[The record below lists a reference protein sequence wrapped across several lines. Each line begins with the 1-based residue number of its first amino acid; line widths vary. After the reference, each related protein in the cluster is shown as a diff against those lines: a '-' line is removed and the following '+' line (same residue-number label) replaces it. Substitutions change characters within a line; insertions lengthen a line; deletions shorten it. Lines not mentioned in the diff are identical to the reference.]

1 VTIINKVSDTIV
13 TVRFLPTFGLH
24 KIVHLAHSNN
34 ISKENYKNWNQF
46 LSDELNLFI
55 SFINYICHNYFVLSS
70 VWQKETF
77 IYRYFDIQHLE
88 AFEDFFHFCFIML
101 FMYKCFFLTDLKT
114 IIFLSLFL
122 CVSQSKTIESHLTNI
137 YLFFN
142 KNKYFWTLIIFYSEG
157 KLRLLALTIL
167 FYNKSIFMKIIWQ
180 FICICC
186 II

>member
-1 VTIINKVSDTIV
+1 MTIINKVSDTIV

-55 SFINYICHNYFVLSS
+55 SFINYICHSYFVLSS
-70 VWQKETF
+70 AWQKETF

-101 FMYKCFFLTDLKT
+101 FMYKCFFLNRFK
-114 IIFLSLFL
+114 
-122 CVSQSKTIESHLTNI
+122 
-137 YLFFN
+137 N
-142 KNKYFWTLIIFYSEG
+142 KNFFESFFCVCPNRKPSNH
-157 KLRLLALTIL
+157 IL
-167 FYNKSIFMKIIWQ
+167 QISICF
-180 FICICC
+180 
-186 II
+186 